1 VSRFDPEVGIV
12 PSPGPHIARGHL
24 RLASPAQPRR
34 RRESRTLL
42 LVRAALSALALLGST
57 LVAWAITAV
66 ELAPVLWRRAP
77 LGRRV
82 TPIRAREARVIKLQP
97 RQAVPR

>member
-1 VSRFDPEVGIV
+1 MPH
-12 PSPGPHIARGHL
+12 PGPPIARGHL

-34 RRESRTLL
+34 RRESRALL
-42 LVRAALSALALLGST
+42 FLRAALCALALLGAT
-57 LVAWAITAV
+57 MVAWVVVAV